1 MALSLFALALVVAST
16 LFVAR
21 IRPEARF
28 AKASPVRAEEPAP
41 TAPTASASAAALPR
55 ADAELVRDG
64 RSSCAGGTLV
74 VLPDFA
80 SADGAFDLVVH
91 FHGSTDLLAQ
101 SLAAVKLNAV
111 VVVVNLGT
119 SSRSYEETFGYTELF
134 PVLLEQAKQV
144 MLKRHLRDASI
155 RRLALSAFS
164 AGFGAVKRILD
175 RPGALDQVDAVLLYD
190 GIHTSYDE
198 HKRLD
203 LRPLQPFLAFARAA
217 MHGDKLFFVTHSEI
231 PTLDYGSTLET
242 TNLLLETLG
251 VSRSPGGE
259 TPAWPDL
266 PAVRTGVPVNDRR
279 PLSPRSH
286 AESGGLFVWGYK
298 GDRALDHGSHMLQMA
313 STALP
318 KLAERWAP
326 KN

>member
-1 MALSLFALALVVAST
+1 LSAGALALVIAST
-16 LFVAR
+16 MFVAR
-21 IRPEARF
+21 IRPEAT
-28 AKASPVRAEEPAP
+28 ATKAPAVRAEEPAP
-41 TAPTASASAAALPR
+41 TAAPTAVLPR
-55 ADAELVRDG
+55 ADAELVREG
-64 RSSCAGGTLV
+64 RSSCGGGALV

-91 FHGSTDLLAQ
+91 FHGATDLVAQ
-101 SLAAVKLNAV
+101 SLGAVKLNAV
-111 VVVVNLGT
+111 VVVVNLGQ

-134 PVLLEQAKQV
+134 PVLLDQAKQV
-144 MLKRHLRDASI
+144 MANRHLRDASI

-164 AGFGAVKRILD
+164 AGFAAVKRILD
-175 RPGALDQVDAVLLYD
+175 RPGVPEQVDAVLLYD

-203 LRPLQPFLAFARAA
+203 LRPLQSFLAFGRAA

-231 PTLDYGSTLET
+231 PTYDYGSTLQT
-242 TNLLLETLG
+242 TDLLLETLSM
-251 VSRSPGGE
+251 SRSLGGD

-266 PAVRTGVPVNDRR
+266 PAVRAGVAVRDRR

-286 AESGGLFVWGYK
+286 AESGGLIVLGFK
-298 GDRALDHGSHMLQMA
+298 GDRALDHGSHVLQMA

-318 KLAERWAP
+318 KLAERWSR
-326 KN
+326 N